1 MHVFFCIHFKIQ
13 FHTLEAT
20 EHYIFIFFFN
30 MKFLFI
36 HLFNIKHIRVI
47 APHTYAVLN
56 MLQASGHLIPQ

>member
-1 MHVFFCIHFKIQ
+1 
-13 FHTLEAT
+13 
-20 EHYIFIFFFN
+20 